1 MALGYLKLDQN
12 ELIEE
17 KGDTIWQRILLVTS
31 PGQKIGVMHQINVLF
46 KKQDGGWFKFKRRE
60 WEQIRMTVSLS
71 VLGLGVR

>member
-31 PGQKIGVMHQINVLF
+31 P
-46 KKQDGGWFKFKRRE
+46 W
-60 WEQIRMTVSLS
+60 
-71 VLGLGVR
+71 